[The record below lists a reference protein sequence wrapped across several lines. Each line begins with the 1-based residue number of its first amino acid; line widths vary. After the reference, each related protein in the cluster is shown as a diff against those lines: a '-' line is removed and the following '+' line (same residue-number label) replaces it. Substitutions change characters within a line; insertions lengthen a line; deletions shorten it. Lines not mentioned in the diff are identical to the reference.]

1 MVSTEKR
8 AYRMQARAERQAETR
23 RRIVAATAALHR
35 EVGPARTTVAD
46 IARRANVERLTVY
59 NHFSRIED
67 LLAACQADFLA
78 GSPPPDIAPDGAG
91 GPPLPRLESTL
102 ARLYGWFR
110 TNEAME
116 RNVHRD
122 RLLMPELDA
131 LLRRNADPHFD
142 TAAAAWARSIA
153 GPGTNGEVRALV
165 RLALDFTTWDLLARQ
180 GLSNRRIATLW
191 QTAVRAASSRSG
203 RSSR

>member
-1 MVSTEKR
+1 VLTEKR
-8 AYRMQARAERQAETR
+8 RYRLKVRADRQAETR
-23 RRIVAATAALHR
+23 RRIVAATVGLHR

-59 NHFSRIED
+59 NNFARVED
-67 LLAACQADFLA
+67 LLTACQVDFLA
-78 GSPPPDIAPDGAG
+78 ANPPPDITPSADGGAPAVDLFGV
-91 GPPLPRLESTL
+91 TL
-102 ARLYGWFR
+102 VRLYGWFR
-110 TNEAME
+110 ANEAME

-142 TAAAAWARSIA
+142 GAAAAWARVLA
-153 GPGTNGEVRALV
+153 GSRPRAEFRALI

-180 GLSNRRIATLW
+180 GLTNRRIAELW
-191 QTAVRAASSRSG
+191 RKAAASAGSV
-203 RSSR
+203 